1 MELERLEPAV
11 LVKSLKTGCGYLELN
26 RDILDNLNVYPVP
39 DGDTGI
45 NMLLTFKPAVEEIE
59 KSQCTSLSELSTAM
73 TAMLAKSS
81 RGNSGF
87 ILAQFFRGFWEAA
100 AAGKNGYI
108 DAAMLKHG
116 FEKGAFI
123 SVSSLLSPS
132 EGTMITVIASM
143 LDSMKNIKTKNII
156 YYFESAVETGLRSL
170 YKTPEQL
177 PILAEAGVVDAGAL
191 GFIFIIKGMLCGLLG
206 KEITAECEDE
216 YRFSPKAL
224 VSGGTA
230 GTDLPA
236 AQMEFRYCL
245 ELDIETSQ
253 AAEAPPDDFKS
264 FLQRNGGSIALI
276 TDDSRLKIHVHTNVP
291 DCIIEKSGTIGAVI
305 HSKIDDM
312 KDQVAGVKRSAAG
325 GTAGSVSPDSPSVLS
340 IIPGSGFRKLFEELG
355 ASDCHEYSQTLPSVS
370 ELLESVDRIR
380 GDEIIVLPN
389 NSNITPIIR
398 LLNEQTNKNVTALH
412 TKNVVDGI
420 TAMYGYFET
429 GTVEQNILSMNDCI
443 GLAVTLKL
451 FISSREAMFGQM
463 RIENGHYF
471 VTRDDELLAVAASLE
486 DAIVTAIKKIDSVG
500 KSNISLYYSDDFDV
514 GMMGKLKDR
523 ITETDPN
530 LEFEQ
535 HYGGQKKSI
544 LIIAIE

>member
-11 LVKSLKTGCGYLELN
+11 LIKSLKTGCGYLELN

-45 NMLLTFKPAVEEIE
+45 NMVLTFKPAVEEIAN
-59 KSQCTSLSELSTAM
+59 SQFTSLSDLSTAM
-73 TAMLAKSS
+73 TTMLAKNS

-108 DAAMLKHG
+108 DTTVLKHG
-116 FEKGAFI
+116 FEKGAFT

-132 EGTMITVIASM
+132 EGTMITIIASM
-143 LDSMKNIKTKNII
+143 LDAMKALNTKNVIHC
-156 YYFESAVETGLRSL
+156 FESAVETGLRSL
-170 YKTPEQL
+170 FKTPEQL

-191 GFIFIIKGMLCGLLG
+191 GFIFIIKGMLCGLIG
-206 KEITAECEDE
+206 NDITAECEDE
-216 YRFSPKAL
+216 YRFTPEAI
-224 VSGGTA
+224 VSGGTTD
-230 GTDLPA
+230 TDLPA
-236 AQMEFRYCL
+236 AQMVFRYCL
-245 ELDIETSQ
+245 ELDIETSH
-253 AAEAPPDDFKS
+253 AAKAPPDEFKS
-264 FLQRNGGSIALI
+264 FLLQNGGSIALI
-276 TDDSRLKIHVHTNVP
+276 ADDCRLKIHVHTNVP
-291 DCIIEKSGTIGAVI
+291 DCIIEKSETIGSVT

-312 KDQVAGVKRSAAG
+312 ADQVAGVKRSADGSA
-325 GTAGSVSPDSPSVLS
+325 AGSDSPDNPSVLS
-340 IIPGSGFRKLFEELG
+340 IIPGPGFRRLFEELG
-355 ASDCHEYSQTLPSVS
+355 ASDCHEYSQTLPSVN
-370 ELLESVDRIR
+370 ELSKSVDRMQ
-380 GDEIIVLPN
+380 GDEIIILPN
-389 NSNITPIIR
+389 NANIIPIIR
-398 LLNEQTNKNVTALH
+398 LVNERTKKNVTALQ

-429 GTVEQNILSMNDCI
+429 GSVEQNILSMSDCI

-471 VTRDDELLAVAASLE
+471 VTKDDELLATAASLE
-486 DAIVTAIKKIDSVG
+486 DAMVTAIKKIDTVG

-514 GMMGKLKDR
+514 GGMGRLKDR
-523 ITETDPN
+523 IAETDPN

-535 HYGGQKKSI
+535 HYGGQDKSI
-544 LIIAIE
+544 LIISIE